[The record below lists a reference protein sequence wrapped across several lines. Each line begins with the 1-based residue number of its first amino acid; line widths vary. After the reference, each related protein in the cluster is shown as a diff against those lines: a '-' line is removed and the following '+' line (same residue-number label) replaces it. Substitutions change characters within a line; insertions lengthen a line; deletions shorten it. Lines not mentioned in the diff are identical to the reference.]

1 MKLNKISLT
10 AILFVLMSIVK
21 SCRMRELCNCPNP
34 FYVDKPKN
42 IYQCTSASVF
52 RRQIDK
58 NFKKIFS
65 ELASQSKV
73 YSCDLSYYKGQV
85 EDLRSLILKIVDAY
99 YECRD
104 VDCTPAIQKAIDNYV
119 ALKVPFGAYTRCAL
133 ALFSSDCAR
142 LVYQVRPLVFSS
154 AENIISAM
162 LTCAELKSGRVRN
175 TGSFIDNIF
184 GPILSAF
191 DCNCVDIS
199 TRPAPSNQN
208 DCFSPRFI
216 SELRNFITVS
226 YKNIQDNYINSNAT
240 CGYAE
245 LQSYYH
251 QLEIETNKFVDII
264 IGPNPTYA
272 AVDQAIVEYRKVVTP
287 YTNAVRDYIL
297 ANNKPCYFVVRKAR
311 NNPIAIGD
319 WTITVAKKCVGYKDS
334 SKLNC

>member
-1 MKLNKISLT
+1 MICAHSVHRQ
-10 AILFVLMSIVK
+10 LFRTYFICFWLQLCGHCKFLIVNV
-21 SCRMRELCNCPNP
+21 R
-34 FYVDKPKN
+34 KN
-42 IYQCTSASVF
+42 YWFTVF
-52 RRQIDK
+52 Q
-58 NFKKIFS
+58 
-65 ELASQSKV
+65 
-73 YSCDLSYYKGQV
+73 
-85 EDLRSLILKIVDAY
+85 
-99 YECRD
+99 
-104 VDCTPAIQKAIDNYV
+104 
-119 ALKVPFGAYTRCAL
+119 
-133 ALFSSDCAR
+133 
-142 LVYQVRPLVFSS
+142 
-154 AENIISAM
+154 
-162 LTCAELKSGRVRN
+162 
-175 TGSFIDNIF
+175 
-184 GPILSAF
+184 
-191 DCNCVDIS
+191 S
-199 TRPAPSNQN
+199 TRPAPSNQS

-216 SELRNFITVS
+216 SKLRNFITVS